1 MKSSISL
8 RSMSPSCKNNLLLA
22 ALCWL
27 LAFVLMFC
35 FSRDS
40 YIFDVWWRQ
49 DSNWFMT
56 CGRAWM
62 NGMTPYVDFCDSKGP
77 LLWLIY
83 GLGYLISPKS
93 YVGVMWIS
101 SITYAVVFFFSY
113 KILRLLGASRL
124 LRMAALMVLGWL
136 MLNGFVHDD
145 VRAEDF
151 CQAFFAPV
159 LYRFVLH
166 DTRHNLTAR
175 QVAWSAVA
183 LGVCL
188 AGTLLIKY
196 SVTLMLMAF
205 VPHFCYVFP
214 RKAGLSPLKA
224 FLLMAGAAVVVLL
237 PWVVVMLAQ
246 GWFKPF
252 IEEYFL
258 KTLTTLNNLGETKL
272 SQESVVN
279 VVFRKSLI
287 LYTLFIAAMVVLY
300 CRKYRK
306 WWLMVAMVW
315 TTIVVLLNGKS
326 FVYYSSLALFAAPG
340 LAILFSTFQHKS
352 WARSAAFS
360 ITLIAFFLIG
370 ITNQSRSSS
379 FFTHDLAKR
388 DRFYYYGGLMSQV
401 EHPRILFWDMHD
413 KGQGLP
419 AEALPA
425 CPYWALQEGAT
436 DEMRLDQDK
445 AAREKRCDFVLI
457 DHADTT
463 HARQLEQWGYYRY
476 DYWDR
481 RDPHKHLSIDGH
493 DVLYST
499 RPLHDTLV
507 HVSNLDVL
515 LKRPIHFPK

>member
-1 MKSSISL
+1 MKGSISL

-166 DTRHNLTAR
+166 DTGHGLNRR
-175 QVAWSAVA
+175 QVICSALI
-183 LGVCL
+183 LGVAL

-196 SVTLMLMAF
+196 SITLMLMAF
-205 VPHFCYVFP
+205 VPHLCYVFP
-214 RKAGLSPLKA
+214 RKAGYSTLKA
-224 FLLMAGAAVVVLL
+224 FLLMVAAAVAVLL
-237 PWVVVMLAQ
+237 PWLVVMLAQ

-252 IEEYFL
+252 VQEYFL
-258 KTLTTLNNLGETKL
+258 NTLTTLNNLGETKL
-272 SQESVVN
+272 SQASVAH

-287 LYTLFIAAMVVLY
+287 LYILFIALMVLLY
-300 CRKYRK
+300 ERKYRK
-306 WWLMVAMVW
+306 WWLMVVMVW

-326 FVYYSSLALFAAPG
+326 FVYYSSLALLAAPG
-340 LAILFSTFQHKS
+340 LAVLFSRYQNKS
-352 WARSAAFS
+352 WARSVAFS
-360 ITLIAFFLIG
+360 ITMVAFFLIG

-401 EHPRILFWDMHD
+401 QHPKLLFWDMHD

-436 DEMRLDQDK
+436 DEMRHDQDR
-445 AAREKRCDFVLI
+445 AAKEKRCDFVLI
-457 DHADTT
+457 DHADSI

-476 DYWDR
+476 DYWDHH
-481 RDPHKHLSIDGH
+481 DTTKHLSMDGH

-499 RPLHDTLV
+499 RPLHDTIV
-507 HVSNLDVL
+507 HVTNLDVL
-515 LKRPIHFPK
+515 LKRPVHFPK